1 MGHEK
6 TKLGRVRAMLS
17 LGSFSYCWLVANFR
31 KAKTVSTSVSGPWR
45 HTECTGRLN
54 VRCLSANAKGRV
66 ADSIAAP
73 TTTAEEPPT

>member
-17 LGSFSYCWLVANFR
+17 LGSFSYCWLVANLR

-45 HTECTGRLN
+45 HTECTRPFECEMPQRERKRSG
-54 VRCLSANAKGRV
+54 S
-66 ADSIAAP
+66 
-73 TTTAEEPPT
+73 